1 MKFLAAF
8 VLSLSLLVSSSFAVS
23 LTPPMVLA
31 MEEDRSMESSNFE
44 SNDAEPDFNAIILQG
59 LVGGTSIGIGIGGF
73 GLTIVGFATKN
84 NEQYN
89 HKDSKIAIGVGIGMM
104 VLGVVGIIWAF

>member
-1 MKFLAAF
+1 MGSA
-8 VLSLSLLVSSSFAVS
+8 
-23 LTPPMVLA
+23 
-31 MEEDRSMESSNFE
+31 DFE

-59 LVGGTSIGIGIGGF
+59 LVGGTSIGIGISGF
-73 GLTIVGFATKN
+73 VLTIAGFATKN

-89 HKDSKIAIGVGIGMM
+89 HTDSKIAIGVGIGMM

>member
-59 LVGGTSIGIGIGGF
+59 LVGGISIGVCLAGF
-73 GLTIVGFATKN
+73 VLMTMSGAMAEPG
-84 NEQYN
+84 
-89 HKDSKIAIGVGIGMM
+89 DDKIALGTGIGMM
-104 VLGVVGIIWAF
+104 ALGGVGIYWAF